1 MAKTV
6 IIAGLFC
13 KNDERTAGADDA
25 DSDGGAL
32 TSEVVVNMILVLPES
47 FTTTGVESGGK
58 VVGVEDVTVV
68 EEGSEEP
75 AAGELVEEV
84 LLVASD
90 LVDERVEELAA
101 GELVE
106 EVVVAVVVVA
116 PRVADDDGADDGVCE
131 FVELRDGLGE
141 TPPAVDVTFCDV
153 PPLAPLVVWV
163 LA

>member
-25 DSDGGAL
+25 DSDGGPL
-32 TSEVVVNMILVLPES
+32 TSEVVNMTLVLPES
-47 FTTTGVESGGK
+47 FTTTGVESVGN
-58 VVGVEDVTVV
+58 VVGVEDVTVI

-75 AAGELVEEV
+75 AAGESVEEV